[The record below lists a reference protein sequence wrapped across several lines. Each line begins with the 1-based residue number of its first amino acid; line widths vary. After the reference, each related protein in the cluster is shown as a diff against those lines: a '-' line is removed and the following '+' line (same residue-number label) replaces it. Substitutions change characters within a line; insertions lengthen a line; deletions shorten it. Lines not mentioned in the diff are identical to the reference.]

1 MGLKE
6 VKDNYQKLGSKGF
19 ANKWRDGMKQI
30 PQATLLKIDLWSI
43 IGNILGTALVCILLI
58 FLVNKMWWLLFAF
71 IFNIGL
77 QISQFISKYQQL
89 KVLKM
94 LDVSNNQEDIEK
106 MMKEIKKDVE

>member
-1 MGLKE
+1 MGLRKA
-6 VKDNYQKLGSKGF
+6 KDNYKKLGSKEF
-19 ANKWRDGMKQI
+19 SEQWKRGMKQI

-43 IGNILGTALVCILLI
+43 IGNIIGTALVCILLI
-58 FLVNKMWWLLFAF
+58 FLVKMWWLLFAF

-106 MMKEIKKDVE
+106 MMKATKEEI